1 MKQTGKRSAGNPPCV
16 SRVPL
21 AVAQAYAEMLGKL
34 KPQFTENPALSE
46 MVATAHSDNGLK
58 QSDKFARG

>member
-1 MKQTGKRSAGNPPCV
+1 
-16 SRVPL
+16 VPL

-34 KPQFTENPALSE
+34 KPQFITENPPLSE
-46 MVATAHSDNGLK
+46 MVATDNGLK